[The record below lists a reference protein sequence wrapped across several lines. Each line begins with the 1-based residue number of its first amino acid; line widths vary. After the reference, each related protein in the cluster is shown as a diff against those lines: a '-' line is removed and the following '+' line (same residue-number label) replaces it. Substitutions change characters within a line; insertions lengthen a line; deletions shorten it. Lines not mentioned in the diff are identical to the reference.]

1 MSRNLLILAL
11 WVSGTGCS
19 ATRPLVSNIIVT
31 PPRLSFRTLPPGESC
46 DWTPVAVTYPSG
58 SYIPD
63 PCAPSPAPPAEL
75 ATLFE
80 EDEPLGPPTPNEPF
94 PAVTM
99 VVPAPPAMVHYDEE
113 TSPQSVSLPDPN
125 DAADPS
131 EITPLVQA
139 ASTATFPDPPAPVE
153 PPSPTESHWKPATG
167 VALVSSDQTSTT
179 IQCDLDETSL
189 TESRQVMPVESLS
202 PAAPVPSDL
211 SELLTECRNQ
221 RQLIE
226 SLQRDLARERSA
238 DNAAIDELEAAVEDL
253 LVHTKNAESEL
264 PTTLRK

>member
-11 WVSGTGCS
+11 LVSGTGCS
-19 ATRPLVSNIIVT
+19 ATRPLMSNIVVT
-31 PPRLSFRTLPPGESC
+31 PPRLSFRTLPSGDSC
-46 DWTPVAVTYPSG
+46 DWTAVAVTYPSG
-58 SYIPD
+58 SLIPD
-63 PCAPSPAPPAEL
+63 PCAPAPAPPVEL

-80 EDEPLGPPTPNEPF
+80 EDEPLTPPSPSEPF

-99 VVPAPPAMVHYDEE
+99 VVPAPPARVHFDEE
-113 TSPQSVSLPDPN
+113 TSPQSVNLPVPN
-125 DAADPS
+125 DAAVPS
-131 EITPLVQA
+131 EITPLDQT
-139 ASTATFPDPPAPVE
+139 ASTATLPDPLAPVE
-153 PPSPTESHWKPATG
+153 SLSPTEAHWKPATG
-167 VALVSSDQTSTT
+167 VALVSSDQTSTA

-202 PAAPVPSDL
+202 PAAPLPSDF

-226 SLQRDLARERSA
+226 ALQRDLARERSA

-253 LVHTKNAESEL
+253 LVQTKTAECEL
-264 PTTLRK
+264 PATLRK